1 MPALYKFIGKP
12 DDVRFLLQG
21 CVKFTP
27 IPELN
32 DPSELLSNVVPQ
44 DVRASLAR
52 LRRDGY
58 SDEDMV
64 HLRHQEKL
72 LQRLAPRFQAI
83 QVPKTK
89 EAATTTIRSAFYDN
103 LPVLQRR
110 LEETAAQM
118 ASNVGIFCL
127 TITKR
132 NDSLPMWAHYAHN
145 ATGLVVEFQA
155 LCDIFRG
162 DDTGILYRPISVRY
176 EREHLGVTFDPRTH
190 ESLFFAKFQDWSYE
204 QEVRVVLP
212 RADCRRAMNGT
223 RQLHLF
229 DIASRHIARIIL
241 GWRMTASDV
250 DNVTGLVRSMNPN
263 VEVIQARI
271 EKGQARPGDR
281 LYP

>member
-1 MPALYKFIGKP
+1 MPTLYKFIGKS

-21 CVKFTP
+21 CVKFTS

-32 DPSELLSNVVPQ
+32 DPSELLPNVVPQ
-44 DVRASLAR
+44 DVRASLQR
-52 LRRDGY
+52 LRQKGY

-72 LQRLAPRFQAI
+72 LQRLAPRSLAI
-83 QVPKTK
+83 PAPKTK
-89 EAATTTIRSAFYDN
+89 EAATRIIRSAFYDD
-103 LPVLQRR
+103 LPLLQHR
-110 LEETAAQM
+110 LEETAETI
-118 ASNVGIFCL
+118 SSKVGIFCL
-127 TITKR
+127 TKR
-132 NDSLPMWAHYAHN
+132 NDSLPMWAHYAQN
-145 ATGLVVEFQA
+145 ATGLVVGFRE

-176 EREHLGVTFDPRTH
+176 ERERLGVTFDPRTH

-212 RADCRRAMNGT
+212 LADCRQAMNGG

-229 DIASRHIARIIL
+229 DIAPRQIAQVIL
-241 GWRMTASDV
+241 GWRMTALDV
-250 DNVTGLVRSMNPN
+250 DNVTSLVRCINPS